1 LQILVKA
8 VRNVKKFGGGHILRR
23 IYGWQNSA
31 RRNFFGGQ
39 IFGVPGASV
48 EAARTAVQVGRVG
61 LGLGRRV

>member
-1 LQILVKA
+1 MENMHSSTKISSLQILVKA

-39 IFGVPGASV
+39 IFGG
-48 EAARTAVQVGRVG
+48 G
-61 LGLGRRV
+61 